1 MAERI
6 QFIAS
11 PSSAPTPPDR
21 RDPMSRF
28 HDESLTPLYMGG
40 IDRVAKEY
48 RDAWGSPY
56 NGEASADTAYR
67 AEWAAGNSG
76 QLGLVKE
83 ATIEA
88 GLGNYPELLN
98 IRAAEAVSRLLASR
112 KGPIRLI
119 DIGSAGGTTV
129 LVTYEALPDHL
140 KDAAEFVLV
149 DPSPGAL
156 KSAEET
162 LTERG
167 IKFEIRQGS
176 DSDVLSGIPEG
187 SFDILTGVASVHHHA
202 RIPFDEYDRVLKKGG
217 FALFADWH
225 NSMWRSPASVY
236 HDFLLGMDWPR
247 REEGLRDWL
256 RAYPQAIEVP
266 IPPVHPHDRQANT
279 DIAKF
284 WQAYQRIQNEQAPG
298 ANAIWPLEGHRPVG
312 MYALAM
318 RQAGFDLE
326 TRDID
331 RLVGMGIIARN
342 PHQILPDSS
351 LLQLTIGQKPF

>member
-1 MAERI
+1 MAGRERTGVDG
-6 QFIAS
+6 S
-11 PSSAPTPPDR
+11 LPVGD
-21 RDPMSRF
+21 SRF
-28 HDESLTPLYMGG
+28 HDERVMPFTMGNPS
-40 IDRVAKEY
+40 RVADIYYEV
-48 RDAWGSPY
+48 WGLGKHTS
-56 NGEASADTAYR
+56 ERLADEAYR

-76 QLGLVKE
+76 QLGVVKE
-83 ATIEA
+83 ATIKA
-88 GLGNYPELLN
+88 GLGNYPDLLN
-98 IRAAEAVSRLLASR
+98 VRAAEAVGGLVRERNASPLR
-112 KGPIRLI
+112 II
-119 DIGSAGGTTV
+119 DIGSGPGTSV
-129 LVTYEALPDHL
+129 LAVYQALPDHL
-140 KDAAEFVLV
+140 KDTAEFVLV
-149 DPSPGAL
+149 DPSPRAL

-202 RIPFDEYDRVLKKGG
+202 RIPFDEYLRKLKKGG
-217 FALFADWH
+217 FVVLADWH
-225 NSMWRSPASVY
+225 NTMWRSPASVY
-236 HDFLLGMDWPR
+236 HDFLLPMNWPR

-266 IPPVHPHDRQANT
+266 IPPAHPHDRQANA

-284 WQAYQRIQNEQAPG
+284 WGAYQELQDPG

-318 RQAGFDLE
+318 RQTGFDLE

-331 RLVGMGIIARN
+331 RIIREGAIDRN